1 MAVPKDVTE
10 SSLLVGPEPPPSQR
24 QKRAP
29 LTPVQLLARR
39 GYLTPKDVMY
49 MFTPERMGA
58 SQSARPSSAA
68 ATPSPRAARA
78 SYTAATPPPKQR
90 PASASLP

>member
-49 MFTPERMGA
+49 TPEQMGA

-90 PASASLP
+90 PASTSLP